1 MDTITAQL
9 DGIQQRIERLEA
21 RRDVPGIS
29 DARYVALTNEMTA
42 LQNRAAALAT
52 QAAAQF
58 PAGMMNFSQRN
69 YLPMPLFNE
78 SPSPAICWLKHF
90 TCCALNPMSFC
101 VRFITPI
108 INQFYFALNL

>member
-42 LQNRAAALAT
+42 LQNRAAALET
-52 QAAAQF
+52 RAAAQF
-58 PAGMMNFSQRN
+58 PAGMMKFSQRN
-69 YLPMPLFNE
+69 YLPMPLFNVM
-78 SPSPAICWLKHF
+78 SLSYPSR
-90 TCCALNPMSFC
+90 MSD
-101 VRFITPI
+101 VRET
-108 INQFYFALNL
+108 